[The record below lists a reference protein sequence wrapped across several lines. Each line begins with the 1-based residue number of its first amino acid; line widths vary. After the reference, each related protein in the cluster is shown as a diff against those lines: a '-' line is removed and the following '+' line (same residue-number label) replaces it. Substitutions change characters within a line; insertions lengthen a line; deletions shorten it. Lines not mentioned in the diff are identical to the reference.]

1 VSSELCDDIAD
12 LRKKIQRIKKANI
25 LFLDETH
32 LRVSACPNY
41 TLVAPGDD
49 PYIIVEDNTQYAK
62 RYDMIACC
70 TSKEVFPPI
79 VYTPKERKESG
90 VKGINTKM
98 LITYIQNTLAQA
110 AGALDRYPLYL
121 VLDKGT
127 CHNID
132 QIVEA
137 FHDNGCQELVEVW
150 KMPTQAAKRMSP
162 LDNSLFHEWKER
174 CRSHYPITSKNIEQ
188 IMADEWNN
196 TKPENLKRYYQHCGL
211 TTLKDPYFDCP
222 QPSVH
227 KH

>member
-1 VSSELCDDIAD
+1 M
-12 LRKKIQRIKKANI
+12 RKKIQRIKKANI

-32 LRVSACPNY
+32 LRVKEAPRT
-41 TLVAPGDD
+41 TLVAPGKT

-70 TSKEVFPPI
+70 TSKEVFPSIIYSP
-79 VYTPKERKESG
+79 TERKDSG

-98 LITYIQNTLAQA
+98 LITYIQKTLAPA

-127 CHNID
+127 CHSTD

-137 FHDNGCQELVEVW
+137 FHDNGCQELVAVW

-162 LDNSLFHEWKER
+162 LDNSLFHDWKDR
-174 CRSHYPITSKNIEQ
+174 CRSHHPLTSKNIEQ
-188 IMADEWNN
+188 VMADEWNN
-196 TKPENLKRYYQHCGL
+196 TPPSKLLHYYQHCGL
-211 TTLKDPYFDCP
+211 TSLKAPYFDCP
-222 QPSVH
+222 QPSIH